1 MRKDIKIGMLIGL
14 GLVIIGLIVI
24 SSWPGGTVEERLKES
39 ANKPDR
45 LIVKPPAYRVVKP
58 PDEAVE
64 HFIEPAEDSTAQGA
78 KEVVEQI
85 DVPDEPDER
94 ISRVAE
100 HVVKE
105 FKEPVI
111 EAGPRIH
118 IVADNESLS
127 SIAKLH
133 YGDANKWTLIAEAN
147 KNIITNVDRLS
158 LGMRLVIPKPK

>member
-39 ANKPDR
+39 ANEPDR
-45 LIVKPPAYRVVKP
+45 LVVKPPANRVAKP
-58 PDEAVE
+58 PVEAVE
-64 HFIEPAEDSTAQGA
+64 HVIEPAEDTTTQSA
-78 KEVVEQI
+78 KEADEQI
-85 DVPDEPDER
+85 EVPPEADEK
-94 ISRVAE
+94 ITRVAE

-105 FKEPVI
+105 FKDPVVK
-111 EAGPRIH
+111 AGPRIH